1 MPVNLNALLRYK
13 TLDAC
18 LRNRQIKCTIDLLID
33 KCSETLSESVG
44 INIGISERT
53 IRNDIRIMRSDIL
66 DFNAPIVFE
75 NGYYKYSNN
84 DYSIFDRPIQEMDL
98 LKDVQSV
105 LVENFDT
112 INNENIQHL
121 IVELAKITKI
131 KVPKKCVPEG
141 YGIYES
147 VEPGAIREINL
158 YEEKLRKYINDKYRR
173 TNKIK
178 RYYWP
183 FSLFKKPKLIVN
195 KKMEK
200 EKFNWGILLE
210 SLNKDEYKTITYN

>member
-13 TLDAC
+13 TIDAS
-18 LRNRQIKCTIDLLID
+18 LRNKQIKCTIDLLID
-33 KCSETLSESVG
+33 RCSETLSESVG
-44 INIGISERT
+44 INTRISERT

-66 DFNAPIVFE
+66 NYNAPIIFE
-75 NGYYKYSNN
+75 NGFYKYSDFN
-84 DYSIFDRPIQEMDL
+84 YSIFDRPIKEIEL
-98 LKDVQSV
+98 LKDIQQV
-105 LVENFDT
+105 LVENF
-112 INNENIQHL
+112 ENINTNNIKYL
-121 IVELAKITKI
+121 LVELAKITQQKI
-131 KVPKKCVPEG
+131 PQKCAPDG
-141 YGIYES
+141 YGIYEC
-147 VEPGAIREINL
+147 VESGAIREINL
-158 YEEKLRKYINDKYRR
+158 YEEKLSKYINDKYRR